1 MNQDATELS
10 GAWTWGAVWVF
21 YAYFY
26 GRYFG
31 HVARRLKPDLNY
43 VTTPGSPERLYA
55 KQRWCYRFAGLM
67 LAPTLLESI
76 RSSWFTTGV
85 ISLLPCGF
93 GLWVMHAV
101 WREVFRSELPQ
112 ANRSKQTPQ
121 R

>member
-1 MNQDATELS
+1 M
-10 GAWTWGAVWVF
+10 F

-31 HVARRLKPDLNY
+31 FVASRLKPDLNF
-43 VTTPGSPERLYA
+43 VSTPGSPERLYA
-55 KQRWCYRFAGLM
+55 KQRWCYRFTALM
-67 LAPTLLESI
+67 LIPTFFESI
-76 RSSWFTTGV
+76 RSSWFTIGA

-101 WREVFRSELPQ
+101 WREVFRSELPKD
-112 ANRSKQTPQ
+112 NRSKQSL